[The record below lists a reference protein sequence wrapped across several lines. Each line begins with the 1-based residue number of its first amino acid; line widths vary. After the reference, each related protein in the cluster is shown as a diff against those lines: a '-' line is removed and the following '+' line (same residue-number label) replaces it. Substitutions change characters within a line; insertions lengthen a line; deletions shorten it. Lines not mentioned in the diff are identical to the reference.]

1 MLMYYLLQL
10 VKILPYAAVSY
21 FSLLIH
27 TSTQRSRVVDLPLI
41 RMRIK
46 SKATKSWRINVGI
59 DERLYH
65 LYTDIIVT
73 ILIMN
78 IIRYIRCQIILN
90 CGLYRLGNKKFY
102 I

>member
-21 FSLLIH
+21 FCFLIH
-27 TSTQRSRVVDLPLI
+27 TSTQRSRVIGLPLI
-41 RMRIK
+41 RIKIK
-46 SKATKSWRINVGI
+46 SKATKRWRINVVV
-59 DERLYH
+59 DERVYH

-78 IIRYIRCQIILN
+78 IIRYIRCQIMLH